1 MPQGWLLETLKDVK
15 NKNSL
20 ILLQHWWSYCRDK
33 KMENSVMWPG
43 LTGLQEESGL
53 MEMNMTGNRNV
64 FLGTCLSYCA
74 PTLSLLAFNFFS
86 HQQAA
91 P

>member
-20 ILLQHWWSYCRDK
+20 ILLQHWRPYCRDK
-33 KMENSVMWPG
+33 KMQNSVMGLG

-53 MEMNMTGNRNV
+53 MEMNVTGNRNV
-64 FLGTCLSYCA
+64 FLGT
-74 PTLSLLAFNFFS
+74 
-86 HQQAA
+86 
-91 P
+91 

>member
-1 MPQGWLLETLKDVK
+1 MQ
-15 NKNSL
+15 
-20 ILLQHWWSYCRDK
+20 
-33 KMENSVMWPG
+33 NSVMWLG

-53 MEMNMTGNRNV
+53 MEMNMTGKRNV
-64 FLGTCLSYCA
+64 FLGPCLSYCA
-74 PTLSLLAFNFFS
+74 PTLSSLAFNFFS